1 VTTGKGDDV
10 DDDLKE
16 SLIARFRAHLD
27 AAEEGAPDGIAGDE
41 SDPGTDLHALFVEL
55 AALRTEVRTESRLVK
70 DALDLFRGV
79 VDRSQADRE
88 AALREV
94 ERARAAGREREA
106 ALLRPLL
113 TELLEIRDRLAAG
126 LAAPAAPVSWYSRI
140 LGGRRRGATDADSWR
155 EGLRMT
161 LDRLDRV
168 LRGRGVVP
176 LDPVGKPFDPRIARA
191 VATAADP
198 GRENGIVTEEIRP
211 GFLWDETL
219 LRAADVVVNKTARE
233 EGP

>member
-1 VTTGKGDDV
+1 M

-16 SLIARFRAHLD
+16 TLIARFRAHLD
-27 AAEEGAPDGIAGDE
+27 AAPDAAPGGTAGDE

-113 TELLEIRDRLAAG
+113 TELLEVRDRLAAG
-126 LAAPAAPVSWYSRI
+126 LAAPAAPASWYGRI
-140 LGGRRRGATDADSWR
+140 LGGRRRGAADAESWR

-161 LDRLDRV
+161 LDLLDRV

-176 LDPVGKPFDPRIARA
+176 LDPVGKPFDPRLART